1 VKPARKANYADLVA
15 VPDRFVAEILEGELF
30 ASPRPASPNALAA
43 SWLGATILSRFG
55 GPLGSPD
62 TPGGWWILDE
72 PELHLRDDVLVPDVA
87 GWRRERMPELP
98 DVVGFTLTPDWV
110 CEVISPST
118 ARIDRGRKMR
128 IYARESVAHLWIVD
142 PLAQT
147 VECYR
152 LDGGS
157 WVVDRIHE
165 GNSPLRAVPF
175 DAVEID
181 VARCW
186 TMR

>member
-1 VKPARKANYADLVA
+1 MKSARKASYADLMA

-30 ASPRPASPNALAA
+30 TSPRPASPHALAA
-43 SWLGATILSRFG
+43 SS
-55 GPLGSPD
+55 LGSTIFNQFHGPPGSPEA
-62 TPGGWWILDE
+62 PGGWWILHE
-72 PELHLRDDVLVPDVA
+72 PELHLGDDVLVPDIA

-98 DVVGFTLTPDWV
+98 EVVGFTLAPDWV
-110 CEVISPST
+110 CEVISPTT
-118 ARIDRGRKMR
+118 AKIDRGRKMK
-128 IYARESVAHLWIVD
+128 IYAREGIAHLWILD
-142 PLAQT
+142 PLVRT

-152 LDGGS
+152 LNGGM
-157 WVVDRIHE
+157 WVVDRTHTSDE
-165 GNSPLRAVPF
+165 PLRAAPF